1 MEQSP
6 TRLRWVMWGIPAFIF
21 LFAFLHRVAPGVV
34 AKDIM
39 RAFDIGGAA
48 IGQLSAMYFYA
59 YAGFMIPAGLLLDSL
74 GARRVVAGGGAVMGL
89 GSLAM
94 GLAGGQ
100 AVLFGGRFL
109 VGLGAAV
116 TFIGCV
122 KIAAIWF
129 PPSHFATM
137 SAVTAT
143 VGILGALVGSVP
155 LAALVVATSWRGAF
169 SVIGVVTL
177 AGALACFL
185 FVRDHP
191 RGHVEASAPPPGLR
205 AVLRGMVEVLRNR
218 HTWPPFLVFF
228 FLYSALQNLLV
239 WCVPFLR
246 DVYGLGTT
254 RAAGYASAPSVALL
268 VAAPL
273 LGYLSDRVLMRR
285 KTPYAVM
292 AWCLFITWTILV
304 LTLGALP
311 LWGMAAVLFAMGAF
325 GSAFVLTWPIAREV
339 NPPHLAGTAVA
350 VSNLGGFVGAALTQ
364 GPVGA
369 MLDHRWTGAML
380 DGARVYPLDAY
391 RAAFTACALFTL
403 AAACLS
409 LLLRETRGR
418 NIYHAL

>member
-74 GARRVVAGGGAVMGL
+74 GVRRVVAGGGAIMGL

-94 GLAGGQ
+94 GLASGQ

-191 RGHVEASAPPPGLR
+191 HGHVEASAPSPGLR

-218 HTWPPFLVFF
+218 HTWPPFVVFF

-254 RAAGYASAPSVALL
+254 RAAAYASAPSFALL
-268 VAAPL
+268 ASAPL

-311 LWGMAAVLFAMGAF
+311 LWGMAVVLFAMGAF

-364 GPVGA
+364 GPVGG
-369 MLDHRWTGAML
+369 MLDHRWAGAML
-380 DGARVYPLDAY
+380 DGARVYPSGAY

-418 NIYHAL
+418 NIYHDL

>member
-1 MEQSP
+1 
-6 TRLRWVMWGIPAFIF
+6 MWGIPAFIF

-39 RAFDIGGAA
+39 RAFDFGGAA

-59 YAGFMIPAGLLLDSL
+59 YAGFMIPAGLLLDSF
-74 GARRVVAGGGAVMGL
+74 GVRRVYSAGAAIMGL
-89 GSLAM
+89 GSLTIGMAS
-94 GLAGGQ
+94 GQ

-122 KIAAIWF
+122 KVAAAWF
-129 PPSHFATM
+129 PPSQFATM

-143 VGILGALVGSVP
+143 VGVLGSLVGTVP

-169 SVIGVVTL
+169 SIIGAVTL

-191 RGHVEASAPPPGLR
+191 RGHVEAFAPSPGLR
-205 AVLRGMVEVLRNR
+205 QVLRGMMEVLGNR

-228 FLYSALQNLLV
+228 FVYSALQNLLV

-246 DVYGLGTT
+246 DVYGMGTT
-254 RAAGYASAPSVALL
+254 RAAGYASAPSLALL
-268 VAAPL
+268 VTAPF
-273 LGYLSDRVLMRR
+273 LGYLSDRILMRR
-285 KTPYAVM
+285 KAPYAVLV
-292 AWCLFITWTILV
+292 WCLFATWTFLV

-311 LWGMAAVLFAMGAF
+311 PWGMAAILFAVGSFA
-325 GSAFVLTWPIAREV
+325 SAFVLTWPIAREV

-350 VSNLGGFVGAALTQ
+350 VSHLGGFVGASLTQ

-380 DGARVYPLDAY
+380 DGARVYPLEAY
-391 RAAFTACALFTL
+391 RAAFTACALL
-403 AAACLS
+403 ALAGACLS
-409 LLLRETRGR
+409 LLLREPRGLNVHHELAGNSRR
-418 NIYHAL
+418 N

>member
-1 MEQSP
+1 
-6 TRLRWVMWGIPAFIF
+6 MWGIPAFIF

-59 YAGFMIPAGLLLDSL
+59 YAGFMIPAGLLLDSF
-74 GARRVVAGGGAVMGL
+74 GVRRVYTAGAAVMGL

-94 GLAGGQ
+94 GLAGSQ
-100 AVLFGGRFL
+100 ATLFGGRFL

-122 KIAAIWF
+122 KIAASWF
-129 PPSHFATM
+129 PPSQFATM
-137 SAVTAT
+137 SAVSAT
-143 VGILGALVGSVP
+143 VGISGALVGTVP
-155 LAALVVATSWRGAF
+155 LAALVVATGWRGAF
-169 SVIGVVTL
+169 SIIGVVTL
-177 AGALACFL
+177 LGALACL
-185 FVRDHP
+185 VFVRDHP
-191 RGHVEASAPPPGLR
+191 RGHVEAFAPRPSLR
-205 AVLRGMVEVLRNR
+205 AVLRGLIEVFSNR

-228 FLYSALQNLLV
+228 FLYSAVQNLLV

-254 RAAGYASAPSVALL
+254 QAAVYAAAPSFALL
-268 VAAPL
+268 VFAPL

-285 KTPYAVM
+285 KAPYAVLT
-292 AWCLFITWTILV
+292 WCLCATWAVLV

-311 LWGMAAVLFAMGAF
+311 LWGVAVLLFAMGSF

-350 VSNLGGFVGAALTQ
+350 VSNLGGFIGASLTQ

-369 MLDHRWTGAML
+369 ALDHRWTGAML
-380 DGARVYPLDAY
+380 DGARVYPLGAY
-391 RAAFTACALFTL
+391 RAAFTTCALFAL

-409 LLLRETRGR
+409 LLLRETRGL
-418 NIYHAL
+418 NVHHALTRSPRRN

>member
-205 AVLRGMVEVLRNR
+205 AILRGMVEVLRNR

-380 DGARVYPLDAY
+380 DGARVYQLDAY

>member
-1 MEQSP
+1 
-6 TRLRWVMWGIPAFIF
+6 MWGIPAFVF

-39 RAFDIGGAA
+39 RAFDIGGGA
-48 IGQLSAMYFYA
+48 IGQFSAMYFYA
-59 YAGFMIPAGLLLDSL
+59 YAGFMIPAGLLLDSF
-74 GARRVVAGGGAVMGL
+74 GVRRVYSAGAAIMGL
-89 GSLAM
+89 GSLAI
-94 GLAGGQ
+94 GLASGQ

-122 KIAAIWF
+122 KVAAAWF
-129 PPSHFATM
+129 PPSQFATM

-143 VGILGALVGSVP
+143 VGVLGSLVGTVP
-155 LAALVVATSWRGAF
+155 LAALVVATGWRGAF
-169 SVIGVVTL
+169 LIIGAVTL

-185 FVRDHP
+185 LVRDHP
-191 RGHVEASAPPPGLR
+191 RGHVEASAPVPGLR
-205 AVLRGMVEVLRNR
+205 AVLRGMIAVLRNR
-218 HTWPPFLVFF
+218 DTWPPFLVFLF
-228 FLYSALQNLLV
+228 VYSAVQNLLV

-254 RAAGYASAPSVALL
+254 QAAGYASAPSFALL
-268 VAAPL
+268 VSAPL

-285 KTPYAVM
+285 KAPYAVM
-292 AWCLFITWTILV
+292 AWGLFATWTLLV

-311 LWGMAAVLFAMGAF
+311 LWGLAAVLFAMGAF

-350 VSNLGGFVGAALTQ
+350 VSNLGGFIGASLTQ

-403 AAACLS
+403 AAGGLS
-409 LLLRETRGR
+409 LLLRETGGR
-418 NIYHAL
+418 NVHHELHRG

>member
-1 MEQSP
+1 
-6 TRLRWVMWGIPAFIF
+6 MWGIPAFVF

-48 IGQLSAMYFYA
+48 VGQFSAMYFYA
-59 YAGFMIPAGLLLDSL
+59 YAGFMIPAGLLLDSF
-74 GARRVVAGGGAVMGL
+74 GVRRVYSAGAAIMGL
-89 GSLAM
+89 GSLAI
-94 GLAGGQ
+94 GSASGQ

-122 KIAAIWF
+122 KIAAAWF
-129 PPSHFATM
+129 PPSQFATM

-143 VGILGALVGSVP
+143 VGVLGSLVGTVP
-155 LAALVVATSWRGAF
+155 LAALVAATSWRGAF

-228 FLYSALQNLLV
+228 FLYSAVQNLLV

-254 RAAGYASAPSVALL
+254 QAAGYASAPSFALL
-268 VAAPL
+268 VCAPL
-273 LGYLSDRVLMRR
+273 IGYLSDRVLMRR
-285 KTPYAVM
+285 KAPYAVM

-311 LWGMAAVLFAMGAF
+311 LLGLAAVLFAMGAL
-325 GSAFVLTWPIAREV
+325 GSSFVLTWPIAREV

-350 VSNLGGFVGAALTQ
+350 VSNLGGFVGASLTQ

-369 MLDHRWTGAML
+369 MLDHRWTGAIV
-380 DGARVYPLDAY
+380 DGARVYPLEAY
-391 RAAFTACALFTL
+391 RAAFTACTLFVL
-403 AAACLS
+403 AGATVS

-418 NIYHAL
+418 NVHHELNPR

>member
-1 MEQSP
+1 
-6 TRLRWVMWGIPAFIF
+6 MWGIPAFVF

-48 IGQLSAMYFYA
+48 IGQFSAMYFYA
-59 YAGFMIPAGLLLDSL
+59 YAAFMIPAGLLLDSF
-74 GARRVVAGGGAVMGL
+74 GVRRVYSAGAAIMGL
-89 GSLAM
+89 GSLAIGM
-94 GLAGGQ
+94 ASGQ

-122 KIAAIWF
+122 KVAAAWF
-129 PPSHFATM
+129 PSSQFATM

-143 VGILGALVGSVP
+143 VGVLGSLVGTVP
-155 LAALVVATSWRGAF
+155 LAALVVSTGWRGAF
-169 SVIGVVTL
+169 LIIGVVTL
-177 AGALACFL
+177 AGAAACCL

-191 RGHVEASAPPPGLR
+191 RGHVEASAPVPGLR
-205 AVLRGMVEVLRNR
+205 AVLRGMMAVFRNR
-218 HTWPPFLVFF
+218 HTWPPFLVFL
-228 FLYSALQNLLV
+228 FLYSAVQNLLV

-246 DVYGLGTT
+246 DVYALGTT
-254 RAAGYASAPSVALL
+254 EAAGYASAPSFALL
-268 VAAPL
+268 VTAPL

-285 KTPYAVM
+285 KAPYAVM
-292 AWCLFITWTILV
+292 AWGLCATWAALV

-311 LWGMAAVLFAMGAF
+311 LWGIAVTLFAMGSF

-350 VSNLGGFVGAALTQ
+350 VSNLGGFVGASLTQ

-369 MLDHRWTGAML
+369 ILDHRWTGAML
-380 DGARVYPLDAY
+380 EGARVYPLEAY
-391 RAAFTACALFTL
+391 RAAFTACALFAL

-409 LLLRETRGR
+409 LLLRETRGLNVHHVLTRSSRR
-418 NIYHAL
+418 N